1 MKPSLAVALTA
12 EEALPAL
19 PLETLVTEPAQPGEE
34 PGGTD
39 AEQVASILRQ
49 DPWNSGCASI

>member
-1 MKPSLAVALTA
+1 
-12 EEALPAL
+12 
-19 PLETLVTEPAQPGEE
+19 LETLVTEPAQPDEE